1 MLLRYLKK
9 IFYNSVAE
17 LRINRLFSTLLFLS
31 CLFGGLSQT
40 AKAQNNEWENPTKY
54 EWNKEKPHADF
65 RLYERTDDAVN
76 DNPQK
81 SSWQYSLNGT
91 WKFVYAPSIAESI
104 KDFYCTDLSD
114 NDWDTITVPSNWEI
128 QGFGEPIIRN
138 IQYVFS
144 PNPPYIDVDNPVGTY
159 RRTFTVPQNWQGR
172 EVLLHFGSISGYA
185 RIYVNG
191 QQVGMTKASKTPA
204 EFNVTNYLEK
214 GENLLAVQVY
224 RWHDGSYMED
234 QDFWRLSGIER
245 DVFLTAYPQTT
256 IWDFFLHA
264 GLDDTYRHGQFRATV
279 DLRSFNTNAT
289 LQKGTLTL
297 ELKDAGGKTVLSAQ
311 KAYCIS
317 DISTTLTFEGT
328 VRNVRKWSAEHPSLY
343 DCILTLRANDDKQQ
357 TVVAHKV
364 GFRRIEIKNTRLLV
378 NGVPTYIKGVNRHEH
393 NDSLGHTQTREII
406 MNDLRLIKQLNMNA
420 VRTSHYPNH
429 PLFYQLCDQY
439 GIYVVDEA
447 NIETHGMGSVPYFK
461 DTIPHP
467 AYRPEWYAAHVDR
480 ITRMVERD
488 KNHPCIIGWSLGNEC
503 GNGIV
508 FHDEYKRLKKYD
520 PGRFVQFE
528 QAWEDWNTD
537 IVCPMYPNMWKITE
551 YRKSGKQR
559 PFIMC
564 EYAHAQGNSNGN
576 FKDLWDII
584 YDSPNLQ
591 GGFIW
596 DFMDQGFKIKT
607 EPRDGRTYWTYN
619 GKMGSYKWLEDKKG
633 ELNTGT
639 DGLISA
645 NGIPKPQ
652 AYEVKKVYQYIQ
664 FIAKDLG
671 KGIISIKN
679 RYDFTNL
686 DEYAF
691 MWEIYKNGEK
701 ISTGDFNVDLKPH
714 EEKEIRLSLPVIPED
729 GNEYFLNLYVHTRVA
744 TDLVPAGYEV
754 AREQMQLNKSSFFT
768 SLPPCSGKLS
778 YETKDNIL
786 SFQSGAVSGKIDLK
800 KGILFDYMING
811 KQPIRQ
817 YPEPA
822 FWRAPIDNDFGNK
835 MPVLAGV
842 WRTAHVNRYVKKV
855 TIGENNEKGLSV
867 RVDWV
872 LSDIQVPYTMEYLVR
887 DNGTVIVT
895 GSIDLTG
902 TKLPELPRFG
912 MRMELHQPYEN
923 LTYYGR
929 GPFENYIDRYSGAFI
944 GRYEDKVE
952 NQFYWYIRPQETGNK
967 TDVRW
972 LTLLDSGGLGVKIT
986 GLQPISF
993 SALHFSPEDLDP
1005 GLTRKLQH
1013 TIDIVPQK
1021 NIFLHVDLKQ
1031 RGLGGDN
1038 SWGMYPHNEYRL
1050 LDKKYTYSYMIE
1062 LVEKGSDKN
1071 DYLNSRK

>member
-1 MLLRYLKK
+1 MEKTLTKAIKTICCSLTGVLTISGAPQQLYAENASLPYWKD
-9 IFYNSVAE
+9 IQTVSV
-17 LRINRLFSTLLFLS
+17 NREAPRSAFMTYTDKNQALT
-31 CLFGGLSQT
+31 G
-40 AKAQNNEWENPTKY
+40 KY
-54 EWNKEKPHADF
+54 ENSPY
-65 RLYERTDDAVN
+65 YEL
-76 DNPQK
+76 
-81 SSWQYSLNGT
+81 LNGT

-204 EFNVTNYLEK
+204 EFNVTNYLKK

-279 DLRSFNTNAT
+279 DLRSFNANAT

>member
-1 MLLRYLKK
+1 METLTTLYLM
-9 IFYNSVAE
+9 
-17 LRINRLFSTLLFLS
+17 INRLFSTLLFLS
-31 CLFGGLSQT
+31 CLFCGLSPT
-40 AKAQNNEWENPTKY
+40 AKAQNNEWENPTQY

-204 EFNVTNYLEK
+204 EFNVTNYLKK

-297 ELKDAGGKTVLSAQ
+297 DLKDAGGKTVLSAQ

-393 NDSLGHTQTREII
+393 NDTLGHVQTREII

-420 VRTSHYPNH
+420 IRTSHYPNH

-596 DFMDQGFKIKT
+596 DFVDQGLRKYT
-607 EPRDGRTYWTYN
+607 ADGAMIYAYGGDYN
-619 GKMGSYKWLEDKKG
+619 RYDASDK
-633 ELNTGT
+633 NFNCN
-639 DGLISA
+639 GLISPDRVP
-645 NGIPKPQ
+645 NPHM
-652 AYEVKKVYQYIQ
+652 YEVRKMYQSIWTTP
-664 FIAKDLG
+664 AALR
-671 KGIISIKN
+671 KGIVN
-679 RYDFTNL
+679 VYNENFFTDL
-686 DEYAF
+686 SDYYLE
-691 MWEIYKNGEK
+691 WQLLQNGEPVRQ
-701 ISTGDFNVDLKPH
+701 GVVMDLQIAPQQTQSVVLGY
-714 EEKEIRLSLPVIPED
+714 KE
-729 GNEYFLNLYVHTRVA
+729 
-744 TDLVPAGYEV
+744 TDLPAEGEILLNVTYRLKQARQLLPAGYAVAEEQLEIAPYPLFQVELAETGQKASLYEDLVHAVVSAGEV
-754 AREQMQLNKSSFFT
+754 QVTFGKWSGWIEGISLN
-768 SLPPCSGKLS
+768 G
-778 YETKDNIL
+778 YE
-786 SFQSGAVSGKIDLK
+786 
-800 KGILFDYMING
+800 MIEYGYALRPN
-811 KQPIRQ
+811 
-817 YPEPA
+817 
-822 FWRAPIDNDFGNK
+822 FWRAPTDNDFGAN
-835 MPVLAGV
+835 LH
-842 WRTAHVNRYVKKV
+842 RRF
-855 TIGENNEKGLSV
+855 
-867 RVDWV
+867 VDWKNPGLKLKSFKAEEQGNRV
-872 LSDIQVPYTMEYLVR
+872 QV
-887 DNGTVIVT
+887 VT
-895 GSIDLTG
+895 TY
-902 TKLPELPRFG
+902 ELPRLAAVLTMTYLIGGNGEIRISEQLAVDKEKKDMPHLFRFG
-912 MRMELHQPYEN
+912 MQLVMPGRFDRID
-923 LTYYGR
+923 YYGR
-929 GPFENYIDRYSGAFI
+929 GPVENYDDRNESQRL
-944 GRYEDKVE
+944 GRYRQLVKD
-952 NQFYWYIRPQETGNK
+952 QYYPYIRPQESGTK
-967 TDVRW
+967 SDIRWWKLTDIDGR
-972 LTLLDSGGLGVKIT
+972 GLAIRSDV
-986 GLQPISF
+986 PF
-993 SALHFSPEDLDP
+993 SASALNYLPEDLDDGWDKDQRHSGELKP
-1005 GLTRKLQH
+1005 RGLTTLS
-1013 TIDIVPQK
+1013 
-1021 NIFLHVDLKQ
+1021 FDLKQ
-1031 RGLGGDN
+1031 MGLGCIN
-1038 SWGMYPHNEYRL
+1038 SWGAWPLQPYL
-1050 LDKKYTYSYMIE
+1050 LPYQDYTFQVVITPIRKY
-1062 LVEKGSDKN
+1062 
-1071 DYLNSRK
+1071 

>member
-1 MLLRYLKK
+1 
-9 IFYNSVAE
+9 
-17 LRINRLFSTLLFLS
+17 
-31 CLFGGLSQT
+31 
-40 AKAQNNEWENPTKY
+40 
-54 EWNKEKPHADF
+54 
-65 RLYERTDDAVN
+65 
-76 DNPQK
+76 
-81 SSWQYSLNGT
+81 
-91 WKFVYAPSIAESI
+91 
-104 KDFYCTDLSD
+104 
-114 NDWDTITVPSNWEI
+114 
-128 QGFGEPIIRN
+128 
-138 IQYVFS
+138 
-144 PNPPYIDVDNPVGTY
+144 
-159 RRTFTVPQNWQGR
+159 
-172 EVLLHFGSISGYA
+172 
-185 RIYVNG
+185 
-191 QQVGMTKASKTPA
+191 
-204 EFNVTNYLEK
+204 
-214 GENLLAVQVY
+214 
-224 RWHDGSYMED
+224 MED

-297 ELKDAGGKTVLSAQ
+297 DLKDAGGKTVLSAQ
-311 KAYCIS
+311 KVYCIS

-343 DCILTLRANDDKQQ
+343 DCILTLRSDGDKQQ

-364 GFRRIEIKNTRLLV
+364 GFRRIEIKNARLLV

-393 NDSLGHTQTREII
+393 NDTLGHVQTREII

-520 PGRFVQFE
+520 SGRFVQFE

-537 IVCPMYPNMWKITE
+537 VVCPMYPNMWKITE

-596 DFMDQGFKIKT
+596 DFMDQGFKVKT

-664 FIAKDLG
+664 FSAKDLG

-691 MWEIYKNGEK
+691 IWEIYKNGEK
-701 ISTGDFNVDLKPH
+701 ISTGDFNVDLIPH

-729 GNEYFLNLYVHTRVA
+729 GNEYFLNLYAHTRVA

-786 SFQSGAVSGKIDLK
+786 SFQSGGVSGKIDLK

-811 KQPIRQ
+811 EQPIKQ

-835 MPVLAGV
+835 MPTLAGV

-855 TIGENNEKGLSV
+855 TIDEQNEKGLSI
-867 RVDWV
+867 RIDWI
-872 LSDIQVPYTMEYLVR
+872 LNDIQVPYMMEYLICN
-887 DNGTVIVT
+887 NGAIVVT

-923 LTYYGR
+923 LVYYGR
-929 GPFENYIDRYSGAFI
+929 GPFENYIDRYSSSFI

-952 NQFYWYIRPQETGNK
+952 NQFYWYTRPQETGNK

-972 LTLLDSGGLGVKIT
+972 LSLLDSEGQGVRIT
-986 GLQPISF
+986 GLQPIAF

-1062 LVEKGSDKN
+1062 LVKKNSD
-1071 DYLNSRK
+1071 